1 MLPDMSDVLTEWSV
15 PVDLITR
22 TFTSVDFVETPVD
35 VVTPV
40 LAVVQPSSAE
50 ELKVLE
56 VDYSLKHQT
65 LHSVSLIA
73 NGQFF
78 TYQGIEYKVISPTG
92 WNDYGYTEA
101 VGEQQK

>member
-1 MLPDMSDVLTEWSV
+1 MLPDMSDVLEEWSV

-22 TFTSVDFVETPVD
+22 TFTSVDFVETDVD
-35 VVTPV
+35 VITPI

-50 ELKVLE
+50 DLQVLE
-56 VDYSLKHQT
+56 VDYSLKHRT
-65 LHSVSLIA
+65 LHSVSPIA

-92 WNDYGYTEA
+92 WGDYGYAEA
-101 VGEQQK
+101 VGEQQR